1 MTIIRTPQQSV
12 ALLVTAV
19 LLFLNSGCMVNKVQK
34 LTVSQ
39 VKQPNQE
46 HLVGVTT
53 KTGSEIGF
61 DPPGGMINRDTI
73 EAKVKNVPYSVATSS
88 VCG

>member
-1 MTIIRTPQQSV
+1 MTIIRMSQQIV
-12 ALLVTAV
+12 ALPVTAV

-34 LTVSQ
+34 LTVNQ

-53 KTGSEIGF
+53 KTGSR
-61 DPPGGMINRDTI
+61 NRIRSAGRHDQSGH
-73 EAKVKNVPYSVATSS
+73 Y
-88 VCG
+88 